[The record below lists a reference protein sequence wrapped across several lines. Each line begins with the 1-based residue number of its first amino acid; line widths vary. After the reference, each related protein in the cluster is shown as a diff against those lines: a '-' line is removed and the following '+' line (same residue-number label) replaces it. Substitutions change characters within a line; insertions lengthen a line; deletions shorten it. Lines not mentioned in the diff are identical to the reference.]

1 MNIPDIIARKRDGY
15 AFSEAEIEH
24 FVKKLVAGEVSDVQ
38 LGAWLMATYMQGLK
52 LEETVPLTRAM
63 VDTGVTLQW
72 PEDWTE
78 LCVDKH
84 STGGVGDKVSLVL
97 APALA
102 ACGMKVPMI
111 SGRGLGITGGTLDKL
126 ESIPGYRVQLSL
138 EEMREIVSEVGCC
151 IAGQTESLCP
161 ADRLM
166 YAARDVTNTVGCL
179 GLIVSSIISKKAAEG
194 INHLVLDVK
203 WGSGCY
209 QESLEQ
215 AEHLAEALVQTSA
228 SVGVK
233 TVAVI
238 SQMESPLGRCVGNSL
253 EVRESLDC
261 LRGGGARDLRE
272 LVVLE
277 GGLVL
282 LSSNT
287 VTSLEEGKQRIASV
301 LDSGAAMKK
310 FEQMMKKQ
318 GVKACV
324 AEELCQTDSGNNN
337 TVLPT
342 TSSVTSIRAE
352 QSGKVVKVEAA
363 TVARLAQALGAG
375 RSHPKD
381 QLDLAAGVELT
392 VEPGDLVSQGQ
403 VWALVHHNRDLP
415 PHLLAQLE
423 GSIQITA
430 DPECVH
436 LPRVSRIL

>member
-1 MNIPDIIARKRDGY
+1 MTR
-15 AFSEAEIEH
+15 S
-24 FVKKLVAGEVSDVQ
+24 VKI
-38 LGAWLMATYMQGLK
+38 
-52 LEETVPLTRAM
+52 
-63 VDTGVTLQW
+63 
-72 PEDWTE
+72 
-78 LCVDKH
+78 C
-84 STGGVGDKVSLVL
+84 
-97 APALA
+97 
-102 ACGMKVPMI
+102 
-111 SGRGLGITGGTLDKL
+111 
-126 ESIPGYRVQLSL
+126 RVQLSL

-215 AEHLAEALVQTSA
+215 AEHLAEALVQVRPVTAKHSILDFSFLQTSA

-318 GVKACV
+318 VSV
-324 AEELCQTDSGNNN
+324 VFIHL
-337 TVLPT
+337 
-342 TSSVTSIRAE
+342 SS
-352 QSGKVVKVEAA
+352 Q
-363 TVARLAQALGAG
+363 
-375 RSHPKD
+375 
-381 QLDLAAGVELT
+381 
-392 VEPGDLVSQGQ
+392 
-403 VWALVHHNRDLP
+403 
-415 PHLLAQLE
+415 
-423 GSIQITA
+423 TA
-430 DPECVH
+430 DRSISCQDYKK
-436 LPRVSRIL
+436 SI